1 MMRDEMTFGLRIV
14 LRTLVTVAAF
24 AVLPPACSQR
34 SSTEGKASKASTA
47 VSTVGTPIAA
57 MGEIHQLAAD
67 KDTVFVLIP
76 EQTPSGIRDD
86 IAQALEATKRKLE
99 SEGVSVALF
108 TLTFDS
114 REYSGVA
121 AKQPVPAVIVMSKD
135 RGQQTVS
142 REITEPKLY
151 QAYSVSAREGSSDCD
166 CKSGN
171 RHNH

>member
-1 MMRDEMTFGLRIV
+1 MGLRIV
-14 LRTLVTVAAF
+14 LRTLVTIAAVV
-24 AVLPPACSQR
+24 VLTPACSQP
-34 SSTEGKASKASTA
+34 SSKDRKAAEAATT
-47 VSTVGTPIAA
+47 VSAVGTPIAA
-57 MGEIHQLAAD
+57 MGEIHKLAPE

-76 EQTPSGIRDD
+76 QRPPPGIHDE

-99 SEGVSVALF
+99 SEGVSVAIF
-108 TLTFDS
+108 TLTLDS

-151 QAYSVSAREGSSDCD
+151 QAYVVSAREGSSDCD

-171 RHNH
+171 PHNH